1 MTHAYPQSHG
11 CSFNMPMNLAEVYA
25 GKKVLISG
33 HSGFKGSWLSFTL
46 NWMGAEVYGYSID
59 QPNNINHA
67 FHALGI
73 SSIVNKLS
81 TCRGDVRTAQYTNFL
96 DNVRP
101 DFIFHL
107 AAQAIVTKGYEDP
120 FETISTNTFGVLNI
134 LEYLRIQSRAIPTVI
149 ITSDKCYKNLDQGV
163 AFIESDN
170 LGGNDPYSASKAAAE
185 NLFGCYLSS
194 FFKKLN
200 KPVATARAGNV
211 FGGGD
216 WSAHRLIPDAI
227 NSILTFQKIFLRMP
241 LATRPWTLVHDVL
254 KGYLL
259 LGKLLSKSP
268 EDYMGSWNFAS
279 EEVMSVSEIS
289 NCLVDYFTADLG
301 EINTSV
307 ASNNISENALLMLNS
322 SKAKKML
329 NWDCRV
335 ELREAIRET
344 AKWYAHQHKGENM
357 ANYSRHYLEEIY

>member
-1 MTHAYPQSHG
+1 MTLAYPQSHG
-11 CSFNMPMNLAEVYA
+11 CSFKTPMNLAEVYA

-59 QPNNINHA
+59 EPNNLNHA

-73 SSIVNKLS
+73 PSITNGFS
-81 TCRGDVRTAQYTNFL
+81 TCRGDVKATQYAKFI

-134 LEYLRIQSRAIPTVI
+134 LEYLRIQPRAIPTVI

-185 NLFGCYLSS
+185 NLYGCYLSS

-216 WSAHRLIPDAI
+216 CSPHRLIPDAI

-259 LGKLLSKSP
+259 LGKFLSEAP
-268 EDYMGSWNFAS
+268 EDYIGSWNFAS

-289 NCLVDYFTADLG
+289 NCLVDYFSADLG

-307 ASNNISENALLMLNS
+307 ASNNISENALLKLDS
-322 SKAKKML
+322 SKARNML
-329 NWDCRV
+329 NWYCRV
-335 ELREAIRET
+335 KLREAIRET
-344 AKWYAHQHKGENM
+344 AKWYAYQHKGENM